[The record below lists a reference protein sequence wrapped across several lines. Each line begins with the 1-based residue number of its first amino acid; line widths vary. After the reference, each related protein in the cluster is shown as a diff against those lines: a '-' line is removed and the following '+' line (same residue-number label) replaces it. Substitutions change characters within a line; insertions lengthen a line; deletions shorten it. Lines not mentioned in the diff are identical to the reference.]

1 MLVRTR
7 LGSFRSTRGRLAAS
21 AVAVSLAAAPT
32 ASAGAGSLAPTD
44 ACPGQ
49 LDAGAAPRA
58 KVAAMHCLVNWAR
71 RSHGLSQLRDSH
83 LLDRSSLLRAVAI
96 RRCRQFSHTP
106 CGQSF
111 MGVFAKVGYPRS
123 AAVGENLFWGGGPY
137 GSPRSAFQGWLG
149 SPAHRHIVFMR
160 RWRGLGIGV
169 VNAPQLFGAAHVSV
183 WVAQF
188 GSR

>member
-1 MLVRTR
+1 VLVRPR
-7 LGSFRSTRGRLAAS
+7 LGRRGLLAVAAAVFALAIPNTAVAGPLDLAS
-21 AVAVSLAAAPT
+21 AS
-32 ASAGAGSLAPTD
+32 

-49 LDAGAAPRA
+49 EDPAAAPAA
-58 KVAAMHCLVNWAR
+58 KLAAMQCLVNWAR
-71 RSHGLSQLRDSH
+71 RQRGLVPLRDSNR
-83 LLDRSSLLRAVAI
+83 LDRSSLLRAAAI
-96 RRCRQFSHTP
+96 RRCRDFSHTP

-123 AAVGENLFWGGGPY
+123 AAVGENLFWGSATL
-137 GSPRSAFQGWLG
+137 GSARSAFQGWVN
-149 SPAHRHIVFMR
+149 SSEHRHILFMR

-169 VNAPQLFGAAHVSV
+169 VQANQLFGAAQVSV

>member
-1 MLVRTR
+1 MATSAAAFTLLT
-7 LGSFRSTRGRLAAS
+7 ANPAS
-21 AVAVSLAAAPT
+21 A
-32 ASAGAGSLAPTD
+32 SALDLAPLE

-49 LDAGAAPRA
+49 ENAAAAAGAKLAS
-58 KVAAMHCLVNWAR
+58 MQCLVNWAR
-71 RSHGLSQLRDSH
+71 RHRGLPTLRDSH
-83 LLDRSSLLRAVAI
+83 LLDRSSLFRAVAI

-111 MGVFAKVGYPRS
+111 MGVFARAGYPRS
-123 AAVGENLFWGGGPY
+123 AAVGENLFWGGGAY

-149 SPAHRHIVFMR
+149 SAGHRHILFMR
-160 RWRGLGIGV
+160 GWRGFGIGLV
-169 VNAPQLFGAAHVSV
+169 QAPQLFGAAQVSV